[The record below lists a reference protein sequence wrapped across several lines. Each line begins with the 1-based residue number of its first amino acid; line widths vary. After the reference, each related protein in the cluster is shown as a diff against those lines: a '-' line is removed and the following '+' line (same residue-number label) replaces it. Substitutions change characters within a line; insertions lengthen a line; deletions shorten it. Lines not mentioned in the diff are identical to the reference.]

1 VTVTTP
7 RRYPIPA
14 RAHRTEVVVERSRF
28 ITTVGPAATVDE
40 ARAFVAGVAREFAD
54 ASHSCWAYVVGP
66 PGDTGRIGM
75 SDAGEPRGTAGRPML
90 NALLGSGVGDV
101 AAVVTRYFGGV
112 KLGTGGLARA
122 YAACVKDA
130 LAGLSVIERVPMIEL
145 RFTASYAGARE
156 LGRLLDEAGAVVLEK
171 SYGAEVLLRVNVPA
185 DREAGLR
192 QVLGGLHGLVRIEPD
207 DPRKS
212 A

>member
-1 VTVTTP
+1 M
-7 RRYPIPA
+7 
-14 RAHRTEVVVERSRF
+14 ERSRF
-28 ITTVGPAATVDE
+28 VTTLGPAPTVDE
-40 ARAFVAGVAREFAD
+40 ARLFVAGVAREFAG
-54 ASHSCWAYVVGP
+54 ASHNCWAYVVGP

-112 KLGTGGLARA
+112 KLGTGGLART

-130 LAGLSVIERVPMIEL
+130 LAGLSVVERIPMVEM
-145 RFTASYAGARE
+145 RFAASYAGARE
-156 LGRLLDEAGAVVLEK
+156 LDRLLQDAGALVLERVF
-171 SYGAEVLLRVNVPA
+171 GTEVTLRVSVPQ
-185 DREAGLR
+185 DREAGLCR
-192 QVLGGLHGLVRIEPD
+192 LLGGLHGAVRIEPN
-207 DPRKS
+207 DPEET

>member
-1 VTVTTP
+1 V
-7 RRYPIPA
+7 
-14 RAHRTEVVVERSRF
+14 HRTEDVVERSRF

-40 ARAFVAGVAREFAD
+40 ARAFVAEVAREFPD

-112 KLGTGGLARA
+112 KLGTGGLART
-122 YAACVKDA
+122 YAACVKETLAA
-130 LAGLSVIERVPMIEL
+130 LPVVERVPMIEL
-145 RFTASYAGARE
+145 CFTASYPGVQE
-156 LGRLLDEAGAVVLEK
+156 LGRLLEDAGAIVLERVF
-171 SYGAEVLLRVNVPA
+171 GADVLLRVSVPR
-185 DREAGLR
+185 DQEVRLR
-192 QVLGGLHGLVRIEPD
+192 QVLGGLHGLVRIEPH
-207 DPRKS
+207 DPRES

>member
-1 VTVTTP
+1 MTTP

-14 RAHRTEVVVERSRF
+14 RVQRTEDMVERSRF
-28 ITTVGPAATVDE
+28 ITTVGPVATVDE
-40 ARAFVAGVAREFAD
+40 ARAFVAGVAREFPD

-101 AAVVTRYFGGV
+101 AAVVTRYFGGI

-130 LAGLSVIERVPMIEL
+130 LAALPVAERVPSVEL
-145 RFTASYAGARE
+145 RFTASYAAARE
-156 LGRLLDEAGAVVLEK
+156 LGRLLEEARAVVLEK
-171 SYGAEVLLRVNVPA
+171 NYGAEVLLRASVPL
-185 DREAGLR
+185 DQEARLR
-192 QVLGGLHGLVRIEPD
+192 QVLAGLRDGVRIEPR
-207 DPRKS
+207 DPHKS
-212 A
+212 S